1 LNQLNKQQQEEKA
14 WLFAE
19 SHQLSIVSPCTIGDG
34 IACLSEEQI
43 ISYLRIYEA
52 SNKLLCFFVPS
63 SGMGSRMFE
72 ELMKALNKNE
82 LQHSSLQKWIANIH
96 KFPFDPGFV
105 KSAQTDPLMLLKRL
119 LYNDDQGIINQSKG
133 SIPFHSYENGSVL
146 TPFQEHLVQ
155 SSAISSLPV
164 HVHFTVQEDKK
175 EVISEKLS
183 SFIEDSALTC
193 RFSLSV
199 QNKATDAFVFSS
211 DGRPFLKEG
220 TWMRRPAGHGALL
233 ENLNALQEEIILV
246 RNIDNIPHQDHSE
259 MVNYWWK
266 VLVGC
271 LLHVK
276 KEVEFALQKPDKEV
290 LTNLISNFNL
300 YSSEEL
306 SHCKNEEDLTAL
318 LKRPLRVCGMVK
330 NQGQPGGG
338 PFWVK
343 HAKGV
348 SKQIVEGA
356 QLVGLE
362 NEKQLLSESSHFN
375 PVMIAVHRTD
385 WNDKP
390 FDLMGFMDVGGGMKI
405 KRQYDGNEI
414 VFRERP
420 GLWNEAMANWNS
432 VFIEIPEHVF
442 TPVKTVFDLLN
453 PVHQRNQ

>member
-1 LNQLNKQQQEEKA
+1 
-14 WLFAE
+14 
-19 SHQLSIVSPCTIGDG
+19 
-34 IACLSEEQI
+34 
-43 ISYLRIYEA
+43 
-52 SNKLLCFFVPS
+52 
-63 SGMGSRMFE
+63 
-72 ELMKALNKNE
+72 
-82 LQHSSLQKWIANIH
+82 
-96 KFPFDPGFV
+96 
-105 KSAQTDPLMLLKRL
+105 
-119 LYNDDQGIINQSKG
+119 
-133 SIPFHSYENGSVL
+133 
-146 TPFQEHLVQ
+146 
-155 SSAISSLPV
+155 
-164 HVHFTVQEDKK
+164 
-175 EVISEKLS
+175 
-183 SFIEDSALTC
+183 
-193 RFSLSV
+193 
-199 QNKATDAFVFSS
+199 
-211 DGRPFLKEG
+211 
-220 TWMRRPAGHGALL
+220 LL